1 MLSTDYLI
9 IGSGALGMAFADQLL
24 TETEADMVI
33 VDRHHMPGGHWND
46 AYPFVRLHQPSAY
59 YGVGSRALGSSRL
72 DVAGF
77 NRGYYELA
85 SGAQIISYYD
95 RLMNERFLPS
105 GRVQYFP
112 LCEYQ
117 GDNRFVCRLSGDIQ
131 QVTLRKKLVDATFLN
146 TQVPSTHVP
155 SFELC
160 DGVRLVTPNV
170 LPKFAP
176 DFKSYVIL
184 GGGKTAMDV
193 GVWLL
198 QMGATPESIRW
209 IVPRDSWLI
218 NRDRVQPG
226 EAFFKQTA
234 GGQANQLE
242 AAAEATCIANFFE
255 RLERTGGILRI
266 DTTVTPTMYR
276 GATISGLEVEALR
289 SIKDVV
295 RKGRV
300 LRIEHQTVILEH
312 GTIEGCSGSLYV
324 DCTARAFDTR
334 PSVRVF
340 DGDRITIQMLRSGA
354 FCLSAAV
361 IAHIEAAYD
370 DETTKNELCKPMQSP
385 NAPED
390 LVRRALEELQ
400 AGRRWSADKTL
411 QRWVAEHRLTGAG
424 VGQADVAAHDPDAD
438 RIRKRLREAR
448 PKAEANLS
456 RLIAELASEVAMSM
470 QTSEPTP

>member
-1 MLSTDYLI
+1 M
-9 IGSGALGMAFADQLL
+9 
-24 TETEADMVI
+24 
-33 VDRHHMPGGHWND
+33 
-46 AYPFVRLHQPSAY
+46 
-59 YGVGSRALGSSRL
+59 
-72 DVAGF
+72 AGF

-112 LCEYQ
+112 LCDYQ
-117 GDNRFVCRLSGDIQ
+117 GDNRFVSRLSGDIQ
-131 QVTLRKKLVDATFLN
+131 QVTFRKKLVDATFLN

-176 DFKSYVIL
+176 
-184 GGGKTAMDV
+184 
-193 GVWLL
+193 
-198 QMGATPESIRW
+198 
-209 IVPRDSWLI
+209 
-218 NRDRVQPG
+218 

-234 GGQANQLE
+234 GGQANQIE
-242 AAAEATCIANFFE
+242 AAAEATCIADLFE
-255 RLERTGGILRI
+255 RLERTGEILRI

-276 GATISGLEVEALR
+276 GATISCLELEALR

-324 DCTARAFDTR
+324 DCTAKAFDTR

-340 DGDRITIQMLRSGA
+340 DGDRMTI
-354 FCLSAAV
+354 
-361 IAHIEAAYD
+361 
-370 DETTKNELCKPMQSP
+370 
-385 NAPED
+385 
-390 LVRRALEELQ
+390 
-400 AGRRWSADKTL
+400 
-411 QRWVAEHRLTGAG
+411 
-424 VGQADVAAHDPDAD
+424 
-438 RIRKRLREAR
+438 
-448 PKAEANLS
+448 
-456 RLIAELASEVAMSM
+456 
-470 QTSEPTP
+470 